1 MAGTDSNLVAK
12 ADAVTGPGPAVILIA
27 PQMGENI
34 GAVARAMLNCGL
46 SDLRLVNPR
55 EAWPNDR
62 ARTMA
67 AGADQVLERTRLF
80 TSVADAVADI
90 HHLYATTARTRDM
103 AKAYMTPRQA
113 AAELRAYEAKGDATG
128 IMFGPERAG
137 LDSDDFA
144 LADVVIE
151 APLNPGFASLNLGQ
165 AVLIIAYEWFQ
176 AGFEEREVQVGK
188 NPEPPASREDL
199 HRMFAHLEGELDAK
213 GYLEPAHKRPH
224 MVRNIRTMLLRA
236 HFTENE
242 VRALRG
248 MITAL
253 ARPKRG
259 KS

>member
-1 MAGTDSNLVAK
+1 MAGTDSTLIAK
-12 ADAVTGPGPAVILIA
+12 IDAVTGPGPAVILIA

-67 AGADQVLERTRLF
+67 AGAGMVLERARLF
-80 TSVADAVADI
+80 TSVADAVADL
-90 HHLYATTARTRDM
+90 HHLYATTARPRDM
-103 AKAYMTPRQA
+103 AKPYLTPRQA
-113 AAELRAYEAKGDATG
+113 AAELRAHGAKGDASG
-128 IMFGPERAG
+128 ILFGPERAG

-144 LADVVIE
+144 LADAVIE

-176 AGFEEREVQVGK
+176 AGLDEPEVRLGK
-188 NPEPPASREDL
+188 TPEPAATRDDL

-213 GYLEPAHKRPH
+213 GYFEPKHKRPH
-224 MVRNIRTMLLRA
+224 MVRNLRTMLLRA
-236 HFTENE
+236 HFTQNE

-248 MITAL
+248 MIAAL
-253 ARPKRG
+253 ARPKRD
-259 KS
+259 

>member
-1 MAGTDSNLVAK
+1 MAGTDSTLVSK
-12 ADAVTGPGPAVILIA
+12 VDAVTGPGPAVILIA

-46 SDLRLVNPR
+46 ADLRLVNPR

-67 AGADQVLERTRLF
+67 AGADQVLDRARLF
-80 TSVADAVADI
+80 TSTADAVADI
-90 HHLYATTARTRDM
+90 HHLYATTARPRDM

-113 AAELRAYEAKGDATG
+113 AVELRCHGAKGEGCG
-128 IMFGPERAG
+128 ILFGPERAG

-151 APLNPGFASLNLGQ
+151 VPLNPGFASLNLGQ

-176 AGFEEREVQVGK
+176 AGFDEPEVQVGK
-188 NPEPPASREDL
+188 PLEPAATRDDL

-213 GYLEPAHKRPH
+213 GYLAPAHKRPH
-224 MVRNIRTMLLRA
+224 MVRNIRTMLARA
-236 HFTENE
+236 NFTENE

-248 MITAL
+248 MIAAL

-259 KS
+259 ES

>member
-1 MAGTDSNLVAK
+1 MAGTDSTLVAK
-12 ADAVTGPGPAVILIA
+12 ADAVTGPGPAVILVA
-27 PQMGENI
+27 PQIGENI

-55 EAWPNDR
+55 ESWPNDR
-62 ARTMA
+62 ARTIA
-67 AGADQVLERTRLF
+67 AGADVVLERARLF
-80 TSVADAVADI
+80 TSVVDAVADI
-90 HHLYATTARTRDM
+90 HHLYATTARPRDM
-103 AKAYMTPRQA
+103 AKTYMAPRQA
-113 AAELRAYEAKGDATG
+113 AAEFRAHEARGEATG
-128 IMFGPERAG
+128 VLFGPERSG

-176 AGFEEREVQVGK
+176 AGFEEREVQGG
-188 NPEPPASREDL
+188 NHSDPAATREDL
-199 HRMFAHLEGELDAK
+199 LRLFLHLEGELDAK
-213 GYLEPAHKRPH
+213 GYLEPKAKRPR
-224 MVRNIRTMLLRA
+224 MIRNIRTMLLRA
-236 HFTENE
+236 HFTAKE